1 MKMKRESST
10 GKFVRIVEDRGSGHG
25 PTRVVIVQPKKKPT
39 STSLSEIRRAVRE
52 VHAASKG
59 K

>member
-1 MKMKRESST
+1 MKRESST
-10 GKFVRIVEDRGSGHG
+10 GKFVRIVEDRRSGR
-25 PTRVVIVQPKKKPT
+25 PPIRVVILQPDIKPT
-39 STSLSEIRRAVRE
+39 STTLREIRRAVRE